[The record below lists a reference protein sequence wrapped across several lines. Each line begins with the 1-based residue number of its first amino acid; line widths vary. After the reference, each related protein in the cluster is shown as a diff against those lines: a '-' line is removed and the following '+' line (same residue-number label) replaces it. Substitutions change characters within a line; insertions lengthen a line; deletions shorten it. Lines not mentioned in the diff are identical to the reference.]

1 MFIESSTYYQTDVS
15 AVLASDV
22 IGKGEIICI
31 QFWYYM
37 RGQDIDSLKIN
48 IRTDKTKTLIWQLT
62 GEQGNKWAFGQVGH
76 KDDSASYQVLLEG
89 AFNGSGINRVI
100 AVDDLYFSSEKEC
113 QTLPTKGNE
122 AAPNCLFDSTHCSW
136 MPSNNLWKL
145 SELDPPRFEYWR
157 QGKSVTISRTE
168 T

>member
-1 MFIESSTYYQTDVS
+1 MFIETSTFYETDVS

-22 IGKGEIICI
+22 IDKGEIICI

-37 RGQDIDSLKIN
+37 RGQDIGSLKIY
-48 IRTDKTKTLIWQLT
+48 IRTDKSKTLIWQLT

-113 QTLPTKGNE
+113 QTLPTKGNG
-122 AAPNCLFDSTHCSW
+122 SCSVY
-136 MPSNNLWKL
+136 LL
-145 SELDPPRFEYWR
+145 CC
-157 QGKSVTISRTE
+157 
-168 T
+168 